1 MGANAAVRR
10 AGRRPARM
18 LLGAYLVTVFAL
30 VTLNFS
36 VFFLGSIALFV
47 FAVRLG
53 WFPLSGSS
61 TPFTSLPPL
70 ARAGDVLHHLALP
83 ATVLAA
89 HFATSHF
96 LLMRAGMV
104 SELGSDYL
112 QAGRAKGLRDRVLK
126 YRYAGRN
133 ALLPVVSLMATPT
146 SAPSSP

>member
-1 MGANAAVRR
+1 
-10 AGRRPARM
+10 M

-61 TPFTSLPPL
+61 TPFTSLTPL

-104 SELGSDYL
+104 S
-112 QAGRAKGLRDRVLK
+112 
-126 YRYAGRN
+126 
-133 ALLPVVSLMATPT
+133 
-146 SAPSSP
+146 